1 MANIFDLVGRI
12 FISLVFLLSGYNKIF
27 NYDNTVA
34 WMEGFGIPGFLL
46 WPAIVLEILLP
57 IFIIIGYRTQISA
70 IILAIFCLATALIFH
85 YDFTNQMQTISF
97 LKNFLLFLLV
107 LVKKRSSS
115 RIVGV
120 RVLLSG
126 RFNGHN
132 RARSKQIRVGVIGLQ
147 STDYSIDYYSLPC
160 FTKYGT
166 FGIKVWLNYG

>member
-1 MANIFDLVGRI
+1 MANLFDLIGRI

-27 NYDNTVA
+27 NYDNTIS

-97 LKNFLLFLLV
+97 LKNFGLAGGFLFIATNGPKEWAIE
-107 LVKKRSSS
+107 KKKKY
-115 RIVGV
+115 V
-120 RVLLSG
+120 RL
-126 RFNGHN
+126 
-132 RARSKQIRVGVIGLQ
+132 
-147 STDYSIDYYSLPC
+147 
-160 FTKYGT
+160 
-166 FGIKVWLNYG
+166 